1 MRSDARWHVPTAVQ
15 IPKNEQILSTNRRT
29 TMKICR
35 KGLAAGPRTAAALLV
50 AGAFAT
56 SASAQNAEAIDG
68 VVHDAEYYVLKAQ
81 NGERWAE
88 EDVDLQ
94 SRLAELRE
102 KFGTP
107 PNLIHIMWDDTA
119 YGDLGMPG
127 VQAVRGLDT
136 PNINALAEDGMMFA
150 RMYTEVGCTPSRA
163 AAVTGRMAVRS
174 GMYNIGMLQESHGLD
189 AEEVTLA
196 EVLGEAGYKTAFYG
210 KWHLGDIE
218 ESYPHNQGFDEAL
231 FTGYNQIL
239 SLNTREAE
247 QGNASIGLFEDM
259 LVEDPYKLDDTFIT
273 KDWVQVAEGTKG
285 GETLQWRDNSL
296 ETYEMIDS
304 EGLDRMFA
312 FMERSA
318 ESGEPFYV
326 ANWPIMSSFLPI
338 REKCTRARSL
348 LQNGLQCTVD
358 PLIKAVQDKL
368 EELGIAENTL
378 IVAMADNGPMSH
390 NPPPGTGFAET
401 IFRGGKGDFLEG
413 GVRVPAFAV
422 WPGMIEP
429 GSLPGDMI
437 HITDLFTTFA
447 SLGGAMDAIPTDR
460 VIDGLDQ
467 TSLLLNGDTHSRRDY
482 TFTYAGPTLGAVV
495 KGDYKRHMISPDP
508 VGEASGI
515 PAAFY
520 FLPSD
525 PREVQPMLTNLIHL
539 KRPFNR
545 MVLRHNLWKESY
557 PDRPEKHGIPWT
569 GIANASEALKKEQNP
584 QLVLKDLPFDPLE
597 YIEHLDELPFDP
609 NGDPSIGE

>member
-1 MRSDARWHVPTAVQ
+1 MHWLRS
-15 IPKNEQILSTNRRT
+15 
-29 TMKICR
+29 CR
-35 KGLAAGPRTAAALLV
+35 NGGALAALL
-50 AGAFAT
+50 AG
-56 SASAQNAEAIDG
+56 SALILPQSAAAQDG
-68 VVHDAEYYVLKAQ
+68 TEIIHDAEFYVLKSQ
-81 NGERWAE
+81 NGDRWAE
-88 EDVDLQ
+88 EDEGLQ
-94 SRLAELRE
+94 AKIAELRE
-102 KFGTP
+102 THGTP

-127 VQAVRGLDT
+127 IQAVRGLET
-136 PNINALAEDGMMFA
+136 PNINALAEDGMMFT

-163 AAVTGRMAVRS
+163 AAATGRMAVRS

-196 EVLGEAGYKTAFYG
+196 EVLGDAGYATAFYG

-259 LVEDPYKLDDTFIT
+259 LPANPYKLDDTFVT
-273 KDWVQVAEGTKG
+273 KDWVMVAEGTKG
-285 GETLQWRDNSL
+285 GETLQWRDNTT
-296 ETYEMIDS
+296 ETYETIDA
-304 EGLDRMFA
+304 EGLERMFA
-312 FMERSA
+312 FMERNVA
-318 ESGEPFYV
+318 EGKPFYV
-326 ANWPIMSSFLPI
+326 ANWPIMANFMPI
-338 REKCTRARSL
+338 REKCTRARAL
-348 LQNGLQCTVD
+348 LQNGLQCTID
-358 PLIKAVQDKL
+358 PMIKAIRDKL
-368 EELGIAENTL
+368 AELGVAENTL

-422 WPGMIEP
+422 WPGVIEA
-429 GSLPGDMI
+429 GSMPGDMI

-447 SLGGAMDAIPTDR
+447 SLGGALENIPTDR
-460 VIDGLDQ
+460 VIDGIDQ
-467 TSLLLNGDTHSRRDY
+467 TALLLNGDTHGRRDY

-545 MVLRHNLWKESY
+545 MVLRHNLWKEKY

-569 GIANASEALKKEQNP
+569 GIANASEALKREQNP

-597 YIEHLDELPFDP
+597 YVEHLDELPFDP
-609 NGDPSIGE
+609 AGDPSIGQ